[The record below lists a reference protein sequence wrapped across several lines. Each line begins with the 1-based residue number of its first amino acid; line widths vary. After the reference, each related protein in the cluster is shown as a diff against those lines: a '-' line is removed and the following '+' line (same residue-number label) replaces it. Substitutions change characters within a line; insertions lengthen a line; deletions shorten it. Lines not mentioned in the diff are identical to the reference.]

1 MCHENEM
8 GAAKEQHPYI
18 ICRLDKQRRWNSGG
32 TVTRPLFTG
41 ADCAPLQIARR
52 GFAGGG
58 FAVFVGADV
67 LDLAETKIPPIIGR
81 DDFNL

>member
-32 TVTRPLFTG
+32 TVTRPLFTFFWFLVIEINRVTHVIHSSE
-41 ADCAPLQIARR
+41 AAS
-52 GFAGGG
+52 
-58 FAVFVGADV
+58 
-67 LDLAETKIPPIIGR
+67 IIHSS
-81 DDFNL
+81 